1 MQNSQNIGY
10 VEIRVMV
17 FVIIIYII
25 GFQICKDLTQRI
37 VTLLFHVVENIEQA
51 EGSAKQ

>member
-1 MQNSQNIGY
+1 
-10 VEIRVMV
+10 MV

-25 GFQICKDLTQRI
+25 GFQICEDLTQRV
-37 VTLLFHVVENIEQA
+37 VTLLFYVVENTEHV